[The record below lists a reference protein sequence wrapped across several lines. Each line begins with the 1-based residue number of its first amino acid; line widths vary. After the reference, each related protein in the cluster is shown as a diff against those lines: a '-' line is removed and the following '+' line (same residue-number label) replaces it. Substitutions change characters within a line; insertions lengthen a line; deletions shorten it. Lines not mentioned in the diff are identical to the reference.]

1 MDLPLLELEV
11 QNHVVSLLLQ
21 SASGTR
27 HRLLASLK
35 RQRKQVVV

>member
-21 SASGTR
+21 SASETR
-27 HRLLASLK
+27 LRLLASLK
-35 RQRKQVVV
+35 RQRKQAVV